1 MNAGNANETGAGW
14 QRAVIT
20 RIEQRTARMRSYFLQ
35 APLARH
41 VAGQHLDVRL
51 TAPDGYQARR
61 SYSIAS
67 APGATQT
74 ELAIE
79 LLRDGEVSGYFH
91 DVAQAGDAIEVRG
104 PLGGHFTW
112 HATQPGAV
120 LLVAGGSGVVP
131 LVSIVRAWA
140 QAGGPVPMLL
150 VHSARTPDD
159 LAYRGELRA
168 AAAAHPGLDYV
179 TTITRGG
186 SGTAADYHR
195 RIDRAMI
202 GDVLARHPALPAT
215 CYLCGASGFVE
226 TAAQLLVAAGIAP
239 RAIRTE
245 RYGG

>member
-1 MNAGNANETGAGW
+1 MNDAGAAGW
-14 QRAVIT
+14 RQAVIT

-67 APGATQT
+67 APGVAEI

-79 LLRDGEVSGYFH
+79 WLDDGEVSGFFH
-91 DVAQAGDAIEVRG
+91 DVAQPGDTIEVRG
-104 PLGGHFTW
+104 PLGGHFVW
-112 HATQPGAV
+112 HAAQPGAV

-131 LVSIVRAWA
+131 LVSIARDWARAGTPDSM
-140 QAGGPVPMLL
+140 QLL
-150 VHSARTPDD
+150 HSARTWES
-159 LAYRGELRA
+159 LAYRHELQVVA
-168 AAAAHPGLDYV
+168 ATRPGFDYIATV
-179 TTITRGG
+179 TRG
-186 SGTAADYHR
+186 TAEPGAARYGR
-195 RIDRAMI
+195 RIDGAMLEE
-202 GDVLARHPALPAT
+202 VLARGPALPDV
-215 CYLCGASGFVE
+215 CYVCGANGFVD